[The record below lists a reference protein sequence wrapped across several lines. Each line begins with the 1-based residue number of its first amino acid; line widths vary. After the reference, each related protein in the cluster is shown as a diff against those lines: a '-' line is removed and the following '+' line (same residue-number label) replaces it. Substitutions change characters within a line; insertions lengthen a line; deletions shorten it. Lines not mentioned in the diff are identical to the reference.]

1 MCSELFCSCHCSVE
15 PLWRQ
20 RRTFISSC
28 HTQDCNSTGILPV
41 TECDLILTDGA
52 DELRCAAA
60 FFYSSS
66 AEILKTFSWASFPI
80 MIWAFSRTAAD
91 ASSCPG
97 SIGLPWPQPA
107 PPEALA
113 LAHLSLWKTGP
124 LCKYRLLW
132 PYFGF
137 VFFFPPCL
145 PAVIDAPT
153 LCSGGSP
160 AGFKREAHRGF
171 VVQSQEDQIQ
181 VENSRH
187 LCSPYKLTMKQNNLS
202 TCFLKKHVVPTSLM
216 EFEEAQQE
224 TGAQGP
230 FMVDWQHWDCSGLL
244 TSMMPVKHL
253 CILKWEKWSSLFY
266 VQRVLQEWLDSS
278 VILIKLT
285 VIPLVGNSFM
295 AYKTVKNKPAVVSVY
310 PEITPVLA
318 RMINITCC
326 K

>member
-1 MCSELFCSCHCSVE
+1 MLFWHARYVVRRLSSEYALSERCTRSSVKLAVVTASGDDVSGFRSEMCWEFFCSCHCSVE

-20 RRTFISSC
+20 RRTFLSSC
-28 HTQDCNSTGILPV
+28 HTQDCNSTGILPI

-66 AEILKTFSWASFPI
+66 AEILKTFSRASFPI

-113 LAHLSLWKTGP
+113 PAHLSLWKTGP

-137 VFFFPPCL
+137 AFFPCL

-171 VVQSQEDQIQ
+171 VAQSQEDQIQ

-187 LCSPYKLTMKQNNLS
+187 FLFSVETHNETEQSKHLF
-202 TCFLKKHVVPTSLM
+202 FLKSMLSPHHWWSLKRPSRKL
-216 EFEEAQQE
+216 EPKVRSWL
-224 TGAQGP
+224 TGSTGTVQG
-230 FMVDWQHWDCSGLL
+230 
-244 TSMMPVKHL
+244 
-253 CILKWEKWSSLFY
+253 SLPAWC
-266 VQRVLQEWLDSS
+266 QL
-278 VILIKLT
+278 
-285 VIPLVGNSFM
+285 NSCAF
-295 AYKTVKNKPAVVSVY
+295 
-310 PEITPVLA
+310 
-318 RMINITCC
+318 
-326 K
+326 